1 MSEVAGRRP
10 VGVSVIA
17 VVLTIQSIIA
27 ALLGV
32 GLIVER
38 NSDSLLEHVD
48 QGSSAI
54 LSYGIVAIVWA
65 VVGLA
70 VAWGLWTG
78 KNPARILAG
87 IVEVAQLA
95 GGVYMLFA
103 WSGHYLW
110 QGVWQIAIALL
121 VLWILFNRRADDFFA
136 GRTS

>member
-1 MSEVAGRRP
+1 
-10 VGVSVIA
+10 
-17 VVLTIQSIIA
+17 
-27 ALLGV
+27 
-32 GLIVER
+32 LIVER

>member
-1 MSEVAGRRP
+1 MSEAAGRRP
-10 VGVSVIA
+10 VGVSIVA
-17 VVLTIQSIIA
+17 VLLAVQSIIA
-27 ALLGV
+27 VLFGI

-38 NSDSLLEHVD
+38 NNSSLLEHID
-48 QGSSAI
+48 RSSDTI
-54 LSYGIVAIVWA
+54 LTYGIFAVVWA

-87 IVEVAQLA
+87 IVEVAQVA
-95 GGVYMLFA
+95 GGVYMLFG

-136 GRTS
+136 GRAS